1 MGRKGTIAKPCP
13 GRRGGLHGVMPATT
27 PRTAIGSLQ
36 FPAFPTPDAAR
47 LLALQHQ
54 FSQTERW
61 APERLR
67 AEQARQLDGLLRHA
81 RATVPHYR
89 DRLSRA
95 LALPADDLAGRLAA
109 IPISTRADLQSAGA
123 GLWSKHPP
131 AEHGKAAEA
140 TTTGSTGEPLRF
152 ARTQATNA
160 VWLANALREYLW
172 QDRDF
177 SLKLGG
183 IRMFPAMAG
192 EPTEEGV
199 QGKDWGPSVSSI
211 YPTGPSAFLSSS
223 LTCEQQLR
231 WLARERPDYLTS
243 YSSNLIALADHA
255 EARGIALPRVR
266 ELRTIGETVS
276 EEARARIQSA
286 WGARVTDCYTC
297 EEAGYLALQCPSGGR
312 YHVMAESV
320 ILEVLDEEGRACP
333 AGREGRVVVTH
344 LTNFATPFIRY
355 ELGDY
360 AVAGEPG
367 TCACG
372 RTLPT
377 LTRILGR
384 RRNRLTLPDGTKV
397 FPTFGIWTMGKEF
410 AGAGLRR
417 IRCIQ
422 RSTRDLEFVL
432 QSDRRL
438 TSSEEARLREIAAAK
453 SAAGFEIAVSYSQD
467 PVFWRAGKHEAFF
480 SDLG

>member
-320 ILEVLDEEGRACP
+320 ILEVLDEEGRTCP
-333 AGREGRVVVTH
+333 PGREGRVVVTH

-355 ELGDY
+355 DLGDF
-360 AVAGEPG
+360 AVAGETG
-367 TCACG
+367 ACACG

-384 RRNRLTLPDGTKV
+384 RRNRLVLPDGTRV
-397 FPTFGIWTMGKEF
+397 FPTFGIWAMGKEL

-417 IRCIQ
+417 IRCVQ
-422 RSTRDLEFVL
+422 RTTRLLEFVL
-432 QSDRRL
+432 LADRRL
-438 TSSEEARLREIAAAK
+438 TDEEESRLRAIASAK
-453 SAAGFEIAVSYSQD
+453 SAAGFEIAVSYSED
-467 PVFWRAGKHEAFF
+467 PAFWRTGKHEAFF
-480 SDLG
+480 SDLA

>member
-131 AEHGKAAEA
+131 AEHGEAAEA

-192 EPTEEGV
+192 EATEEGI

-320 ILEVLDEEGRACP
+320 ILEVLDEEGRTCP
-333 AGREGRVVVTH
+333 PGREGRVVVTH

-355 ELGDY
+355 DLGDF
-360 AVAGEPG
+360 AVAGETG
-367 TCACG
+367 ACACG

-384 RRNRLTLPDGTKV
+384 RRNRLVLPDGTRV
-397 FPTFGIWTMGKEF
+397 FPTFGIWAMGKEL

-417 IRCIQ
+417 IRCVQ
-422 RSTRDLEFVL
+422 RTTRLLEFVL
-432 QSDRRL
+432 LADRRL
-438 TSSEEARLREIAAAK
+438 TDEEESRLRAIASAK

-467 PVFWRAGKHEAFF
+467 PAFWRTGKHEAFF
-480 SDLG
+480 SDLA

>member
-1 MGRKGTIAKPCP
+1 
-13 GRRGGLHGVMPATT
+13 MPAST
-27 PRTAIGSLQ
+27 PRTAIGSLV
-36 FPAFPTPDAAR
+36 FPAFPGADAAR

-54 FSQTERW
+54 LSQSERW

-67 AEQARQLDGLLRHA
+67 RGQAAQLDLLLRHA
-81 RATVPHYR
+81 AATTAHYR
-89 DRLSRA
+89 GRVAAA
-95 LALPADDLAGRLAA
+95 LALPADDLEARLAA
-109 IPISTRADLQSAGA
+109 IPVSTRQDLQAAGA
-123 GLWSKHPP
+123 GLWSNRPP
-131 AEHGKAAEA
+131 AEHGRPSEA

-152 ARTQATNA
+152 ARTRATNA

-177 SLKLGG
+177 SLRLGG
-183 IRMFPAMAG
+183 IRMFPSQAG
-192 EPTEEGV
+192 EPTEEGIR
-199 QGKDWGPSVSSI
+199 GKDWGPSVSAI
-211 YPTGPSAFLSSS
+211 YPTGPSVFLSSS
-223 LTCEQQLR
+223 LSCEKQLR

-243 YSSNLIALADHA
+243 YPSNLLALADHA
-255 EARGIALPRVR
+255 EAAGIALPAVR

-276 EEARARIQSA
+276 DEARARIESA

-297 EEAGYLALQCPSGGR
+297 EEAGYLALQCPAGGR

-320 ILEVLDEEGRACP
+320 ILEILGDDGRPCAP
-333 AGREGRVVVTH
+333 GQEGRVVVTH

-367 TCACG
+367 ACACG

-410 AGAGLRR
+410 AGAGVRR
-417 IRCIQ
+417 IRSIQ
-422 RSTRDLEFVL
+422 RSTTALEFVL
-432 QSDRRL
+432 LSDRRL
-438 TSSEEARLREIAAAK
+438 TAAEEARLREIASAK
-453 SAAGFEIAVSYSQD
+453 SAAGFEIAISYSDD
-467 PVFWRAGKHEAFF
+467 PGFWKAGKHEAFF